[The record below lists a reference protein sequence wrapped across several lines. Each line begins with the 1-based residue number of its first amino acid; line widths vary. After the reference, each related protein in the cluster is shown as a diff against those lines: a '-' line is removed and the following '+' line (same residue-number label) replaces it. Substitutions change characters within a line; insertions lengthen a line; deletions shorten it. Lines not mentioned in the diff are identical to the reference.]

1 MRVAIL
7 SDIHS
12 NLVALEAVVSDAQEQ
27 GSGVDR
33 FWSLGDLVGYGPWP
47 NETLD
52 LLRTLDHVAVAG
64 NHDLAAAGLMSTA
77 LFNGDAAACCEW
89 NGEQLS
95 QVSRTYLRDL
105 PQTTDTDAGFTLV
118 HGSLRDPVWEYLV
131 HIEAAAASFERLT
144 TPRLA
149 VGHSHMP
156 LIFEEANEGPTQRV
170 PTPSDGPIA
179 LSRRTILNPG
189 SVGQPRDGDPRASY
203 AIWDSEVHTVSY
215 HRVEYDVRATQEEME
230 RVGLPPRMSA
240 RLEHGW

>member
-12 NLVALEAVVSDAQEQ
+12 NLVALKAVVRDAQERRD
-27 GSGVDR
+27 GVDQ
-33 FWSLGDLVGYGPWP
+33 FWALGDLVGYGPWP

-52 LLRTLDHVAVAG
+52 LLQTLDHVAVAG
-64 NHDLAAAGLMSTA
+64 NHDLAAAGLMSTD
-77 LFNGDAAACCEW
+77 LFNGDAATSCEW

-95 QVSRTYLRDL
+95 PASRTYLQDL
-105 PQTTDTDAGFTLV
+105 PQVTETDTGFTLV

-156 LIFEEANEGPTQRV
+156 LIFEEVNHGPTQRV
-170 PTPSDGPIA
+170 PTPSDGPIE
-179 LSRRTILNPG
+179 LSVRTILNPG

-203 AIWDSEVHTVSY
+203 AIWDSEAKTVSY
-215 HRVEYDVRATQEEME
+215 HRVEYDVRVTQAEME